1 MESTALFLI
10 VTSALFH
17 ALWNVA
23 IKRVEE
29 RFVLLALAHVV
40 MALVLAPFL
49 GADALAAVRGTP
61 QLIVPLCGASF
72 FFVLYHLGVTGGYRT
87 GDLSLVYP
95 VTTMAPAIVPLWGFI
110 FLGER
115 LSPVGFLG
123 IGLVVIGAYAIQ
135 FRSVSLSAL
144 TDPFTRFDRSMAFAL
159 GAALAYSV
167 GAVFDK
173 AGIAHTS
180 ALIWSYLLIVT
191 MAALEISLAAI
202 LGMGPWSYTRRSWR
216 NSLWM
221 ALILLASIL
230 TYRYGLKVTE
240 VSYATSVRQV
250 NALFGVLFGIF
261 LFRERLGGLRIAAAL
276 VMVGGIVIIRTFG

>member
-17 ALWNVA
+17 SLWNVA
-23 IKRVEE
+23 VKKVEE
-29 RFVLLALAHVV
+29 RFCLLALAHVV
-40 MALVLAPFL
+40 MAAVLTPFL
-49 GADALAAVRGTP
+49 GADALTAIRATP
-61 QLIVPLCGASF
+61 QLILPLCGASIF
-72 FFVLYHLGVTGGYRT
+72 FILYHLGVTGGYRT
-87 GDLSLVYP
+87 GDLSIVYP

-115 LSPVGFLG
+115 LSPAGFAG
-123 IGLVVIGAYAIQ
+123 VGLVVVGAYIIQ
-135 FRSVSLSAL
+135 FRSFSFSAL
-144 TDPFTRFDRSMAFAL
+144 ADPFVKFDRSMAFAL

-173 AGIAHTS
+173 AGITHTS
-180 ALIWSYLLIVT
+180 APTWSYLLIVS
-191 MAALEISLAAI
+191 MAVLEISLAAI
-202 LGMGPWSYTRRSWR
+202 LGMGPLSYTRRSWR

-221 ALILLASIL
+221 ALIMLASIL

-240 VSYATSVRQV
+240 VSYAMSVRQV

-261 LFRERLGGLRIAAAL
+261 LFRERLGGLRLMAAL
-276 VMVGGIVIIRTFG
+276 VIVSGVVIIKTFG

>member
-1 MESTALFLI
+1 METTALFLI
-10 VTSALFH
+10 VSSALFH
-17 ALWNVA
+17 SLWNVA
-23 IKRVEE
+23 VKRVED

-40 MALVLAPFL
+40 MAIVLTPFL
-49 GADALAAVRGTP
+49 GGSAVKLLAADP
-61 QLIVPLCGASF
+61 SLMLPLAGATF
-72 FFVLYHLGVTGGYRT
+72 FFALYHLGVTGGYKA

-95 VTTMAPAIVPLWGFI
+95 VTTMAPAIVPLWGWI

-115 LSPVGFLG
+115 LSLAGFAG
-123 IGLVVIGAYAIQ
+123 IGLVIVGAYAIQ
-135 FRSVSLSAL
+135 FRSFSFSAL
-144 TDPFTRFDRSMAFAL
+144 ADPFKQFDCSMAFAL

-173 AGIAHTS
+173 AGIIHTS
-180 ALIWSYLLIVT
+180 ALTWSYLLIIC
-191 MAALEISLAAI
+191 MAVLEMIIAVVLR
-202 LGMGPWSYTRRSWR
+202 MRPWEYTRRSWKH
-216 NSLWM
+216 SLWM

-276 VMVGGIVIIRTFG
+276 VMVGGVIIIKTFG